1 MVTVTHM
8 SNIAQFL
15 AIQKLKS
22 KLKQIKILGGH
33 FEITGIFMAFI
44 VAVFI
49 SFINILMQKCII
61 EPIIRKE
68 R

>member
-1 MVTVTHM
+1 M

-33 FEITGIFMAFI
+33 FEI
-44 VAVFI
+44 
-49 SFINILMQKCII
+49 II
-61 EPIIRKE
+61 K
-68 R
+68 